1 MSATRW
7 EIRLATA
14 DDAAAVAA
22 IYAPYVRETPITF
35 ETEVPSV
42 TEIAGRIERTL
53 VGHPWLVCVRNGE
66 VTGYA
71 YGGTYR
77 TRAAYQWSVEV
88 TVYVRRAAHRHGI
101 GRALYTSLLELL
113 RWQGFYNAYAVIT
126 VPNAGSVGLHEG
138 LGFVSAGV
146 TQRVGFK
153 LGRWHD
159 VGTWELALRLP
170 SIPPGP
176 PSALEPVRHTPDW
189 QRALAN
195 GTACLVSHGAKRM
208 ENRKP

>member
-14 DDAAAVAA
+14 DDAAAVAT

-42 TEIAGRIERTL
+42 AEIAGRIERTL
-53 VGHPWLVCVRNGE
+53 VGHPWLLCVRNGT
-66 VTGYA
+66 VAGYA

-88 TVYVRRAAHRHGI
+88 TVYVGTGAHRHGI
-101 GRALYTSLLELL
+101 GRALYTSLLALL
-113 RWQGFYNAYAVIT
+113 RLQGFYNAYAVIT
-126 VPNAGSVGLHEG
+126 VPNAGSVGLHEA

-159 VGTWELALRLP
+159 VGTWELPLRLP
-170 SIPPGP
+170 SVPAGP
-176 PSALEPVRHTPDW
+176 PSTLDAVRCTPDW
-189 QRALAN
+189 QQALAN
-195 GTACLVSHGAKRM
+195 GTACFVSVR
-208 ENRKP
+208 